1 MDRYIV
7 LYISLGPSP
16 LKLDLSRCAYQDQM
30 FNNMFFCLP
39 IMTQKDVHL
48 KQVNQNIS
56 AKTPNGCEECLKIS
70 SDWVQLRLCL
80 TCGHVGCCDSSRNK
94 HATKHFQTTDHPIIK
109 SFEPGENWEWCYV
122 DKTYVA

>member
-1 MDRYIV
+1 MNRDIV
-7 LYISLGPSP
+7 LSISLGPSP
-16 LKLDLSRCAYQDQM
+16 LNLDLSRCAYRDQM

-56 AKTPNGCEECLKIS
+56 AKTPKGCEECLKIG

-80 TCGHVGCCDSSRNK
+80 GVTDDSHKRAVSSM
-94 HATKHFQTTDHPIIK
+94 FF
-109 SFEPGENWEWCYV
+109 SFRI
-122 DKTYVA
+122 